1 MVNRKKKPSSSECTL
16 EDLIVNGNPTEF
28 CWSFVTKLSNAIV
41 SKYFSK
47 YATFFSREELTQLA
61 ICDSV
66 EFAKK
71 LYSLDV
77 GGSIGNLRNV
87 FFTRIR
93 NTLSNFVFRSNRL
106 VPTEDITI
114 ELNKKSEKP
123 TATIIQAIHKDDF
136 LSVLGNLAE
145 SLDSVRSITAKTWLY
160 FLESNPVSKY
170 TINYTNNL
178 LDDWISYS
186 EVINMKAPCDLINAY
201 DTYSEDQV
209 EVLSEKLDTLAGDN
223 YFNTLYQLLGD
234 KFLAFLDIFQETV
247 FKVPPS
253 TQVKK
258 MLKNIAINDDYN
270 DGVSI
275 EDLANKNNLSP
286 EAVNKIIAFR
296 NFKDTL

>member
-1 MVNRKKKPSSSECTL
+1 MVNRKRNPYRSECKL
-16 EDLIVNGNPTEF
+16 EDLIVDGNPTEF
-28 CWSFVTKLSNAIV
+28 CWNFVTKLSNAIV

-47 YATFFSREELTQLA
+47 YTSFFSREELTQLA

-66 EFAKK
+66 DFAKK
-71 LYSLDV
+71 LYDLDA
-77 GGSIGNLRNV
+77 GGSIKNVRNV

-114 ELNKKSEKP
+114 ELSKKSEKP
-123 TATIIQAIHKDDF
+123 ASAIIPDIHKDEF
-136 LSVLGNLAE
+136 ISVLGDLTE
-145 SLDSVRSITAKTWLY
+145 SLDSVRGITAKTWLY
-160 FLESNPVSKY
+160 FLESTPVSKY
-170 TINYTNNL
+170 TINYTNNS

-186 EVINMKAPCDLINAY
+186 EVKNMKAPCDLINAY

-209 EVLSEKLDTLAGDN
+209 EVLSEKLDTLAGEN
-223 YFNTLYQLLGD
+223 YFNILYQLLGD
-234 KFLAFLDIFQETV
+234 KFLAFLDIFQDSE
-247 FKVPPS
+247 FKVPAA

-286 EAVNKIIAFR
+286 EAINKIIAFR